1 LFGAR
6 SDSSLPG
13 GKSEAEEG
21 ERIHCAAMLPE
32 HELIELIAA
41 VAGSGDDVVLGIGDD
56 AAVLRDGLVV
66 SADMLVEGVHFDLA
80 RLDAHAVGARAA
92 AANLSDLAAMG
103 ARPLCLVA
111 AFGLPDGFSEVPA
124 LAAGLASYGVPLAGG
139 DLSRA
144 PVLTVSVTAI
154 GRAQRPVTR
163 SGGRPG
169 DRLVVTGDLGGQAV
183 SGYTRAVR
191 PRLDEGEQ
199 LAEIAGAMIDLSD
212 GIAGDVRLLAAASGC
227 GATVWLERLPRSP
240 GASVEQAATGGED
253 FELLAAVPPGPPL
266 PAWVTEVGTLTEGDA
281 VLLLDQTGA
290 ARDLQGWDHF
300 R

>member
-13 GKSEAEEG
+13 GKSEAEEV

-32 HELIELIAA
+32 HELIKLIAT
-41 VAGSGDDVVLGIGDD
+41 VAGSGDDVLLGIGDD
-56 AAVLRDGLVV
+56 AAVLRGGLVV
-66 SADMLVEGVHFDLA
+66 SADMLVEGVHFDSA

-92 AANLSDLAAMG
+92 AANLSDMAAMG

-111 AFGLPDGFSEVPA
+111 AIGVPDGFSDVLE

-212 GIAGDVRLLAAASGC
+212 GIAGDVRRLAAASGC

-253 FELLAAVPPGPPL
+253 FELLAAIPPGRPL
-266 PAWVTEVGTLTEGDA
+266 PPWVTEVGALIEGDA
-281 VLLLDQTGA
+281 VLLLDGTGVA
-290 ARDLQGWDHF
+290 QDLQGWDHF